1 MTTRSRGSG
10 NSNGSGIRGGSG
22 RGVDRADAAIRKVT
36 FASCY
41 VYSPAGVNA
50 ASARSRQ
57 LRAMLKSG
65 DAHFILK
72 YAVRVRQQVAGT
84 SPLAGFLCAR
94 NWLVPIPGSARSDG
108 SSVSIAEYLARA
120 LLEEGLGYGI
130 WRGLHRIRAV
140 QKSATAPP
148 GSRPTVANHYDS
160 FAIRGIGSPGGTAGA
175 LEAELL
181 GVQAAPEASAV
192 PAVQGAPAMPRVLG
206 IPKLHEAPGMPW
218 RRSLPEQLVLIDDVV
233 TKGRT
238 LLAAAARVHEALP
251 DADIRAFALLR
262 TMGWVQGVD
271 RLLDP
276 CVGEIRW
283 RAGDAYRNP

>member
-1 MTTRSRGSG
+1 
-10 NSNGSGIRGGSG
+10 
-22 RGVDRADAAIRKVT
+22 
-36 FASCY
+36 
-41 VYSPAGVNA
+41 
-50 ASARSRQ
+50 
-57 LRAMLKSG
+57 
-65 DAHFILK
+65 
-72 YAVRVRQQVAGT
+72 
-84 SPLAGFLCAR
+84 
-94 NWLVPIPGSARSDG
+94 
-108 SSVSIAEYLARA
+108 
-120 LLEEGLGYGI
+120 
-130 WRGLHRIRAV
+130 
-140 QKSATAPP
+140 
-148 GSRPTVANHYDS
+148 
-160 FAIRGIGSPGGTAGA
+160 
-175 LEAELL
+175 
-181 GVQAAPEASAV
+181 
-192 PAVQGAPAMPRVLG
+192 MPRVLG